1 METQLPSPVFINLDY
16 IFFLIYRAL
25 ARVLSFFGD
34 NFWQSLKIFA
44 TLIVIVLIT
53 IILYCMVR
61 LYEINKEGEKVGK
74 SSDPIKEDISE
85 PGQVSVDGANIVRNE
100 TWESVRTKILSDSP
114 SDWRL
119 AIIEAD
125 IYLDRVLDQK
135 GIFGDTLGDKLKQM
149 TPERF
154 PSVQLAWEAHK
165 VRNRIAHEGSEFML
179 TQPEARRVLSYFE
192 IVFRDLEVI
201 T

>member
-1 METQLPSPVFINLDY
+1 MFARIASLFNENL
-16 IFFLIYRAL
+16 F
-25 ARVLSFFGD
+25 S
-34 NFWQSLKIFA
+34 SLKVFA

-53 IILYCMVR
+53 IILYCLVR
-61 LYEINKEGEKVGK
+61 LYEIEHEGKKKTPMVSKESGSAGTETLASGGVGA
-74 SSDPIKEDISE
+74 
-85 PGQVSVDGANIVRNE
+85 QRNE
-100 TWESVRTKILSDSP
+100 VWEAVRTKILSDNP

-135 GIFGDTLGDKLKQM
+135 GVFGDTLGDKLKQM
-149 TPERF
+149 TPERL

-165 VRNRIAHEGSEFML
+165 IRNRIAHEGVEFML
-179 TQPEARRVLSYFE
+179 TQPEARRALSYFE

-201 T
+201 S